1 MAARTEKRRRT
12 DNHDAGRDPATY
24 AERSTFPSRGR
35 ILAEQTKTVSVEESE
50 AYVARS
56 YKERL

>member
-1 MAARTEKRRRT
+1 MRSRLW
-12 DNHDAGRDPATY
+12 DPMTHVD
-24 AERSTFPSRGR
+24 RSTFPSHGR

-56 YKERL
+56 YRERLY